1 MTNQRRN
8 QRRKQNK
15 SAAKRQA
22 DKRGRRAEFWAACV
36 LRLKGYRIL
45 RRNYRVAVGE
55 IDLIAR
61 RGRVLAFVE
70 VKYRGDIKSAQ
81 NAIRDHQ
88 WQRIERAAN
97 RFVASHKG
105 LQDKLWRFDVMAC
118 APRAWPKHIEDAWR
132 AR

>member
-88 WQRIERAAN
+88 WQRI
-97 RFVASHKG
+97 
-105 LQDKLWRFDVMAC
+105 
-118 APRAWPKHIEDAWR
+118 
-132 AR
+132 